1 MNYQRIYSQIIER
14 AKTRQIEG
22 YFEKHHI
29 VPRCLGG
36 SDNKDNIV
44 ELTAREHFLCHLLLV
59 EMYPNNIRLLH
70 SVFMMSNIKKRKNF
84 QNNVFISSRLY
95 ELIKQKRSKLQKEQ
109 WYQKRK
115 EQGLIINEEY
125 INQFIQLYPDIIL
138 TENNKHCINYCYNNN
153 LDIKNIICSCDKG
166 IKRFQNYIKGYK
178 QYCSQ
183 KCANLYNKDKSL
195 QTKENK
201 GLWNNS
207 KERLRKQ
214 EINGLSQEQIKQ
226 LKGKKISQK
235 LKGRK
240 VDWTGDN
247 IIQLDLNNNIIKE
260 WTSIR
265 QAGLELSNTNGETIR
280 KCLIGKQ
287 KTAYGFKW
295 KYKESILETK

>member
-1 MNYQRIYSQIIER
+1 M
-14 AKTRQIEG
+14 
-22 YFEKHHI
+22 
-29 VPRCLGG
+29 
-36 SDNKDNIV
+36 
-44 ELTAREHFLCHLLLV
+44 
-59 EMYPNNIRLLH
+59 
-70 SVFMMSNIKKRKNF
+70 
-84 QNNVFISSRLY
+84 VFIVAST
-95 ELIKQKRSKLQKEQ
+95 
-109 WYQKRK
+109 
-115 EQGLIINEEY
+115 
-125 INQFIQLYPDIIL
+125 FF
-138 TENNKHCINYCYNNN
+138 EN
-153 LDIKNIICSCDKG
+153 
-166 IKRFQNYIKGYK
+166 
-178 QYCSQ
+178 Q